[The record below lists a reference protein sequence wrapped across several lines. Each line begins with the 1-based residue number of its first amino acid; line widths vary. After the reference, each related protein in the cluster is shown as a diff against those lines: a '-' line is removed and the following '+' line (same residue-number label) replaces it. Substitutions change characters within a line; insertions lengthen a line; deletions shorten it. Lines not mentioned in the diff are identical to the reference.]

1 MNLAIAQLNANQL
14 SESLQ
19 NVQEIIAVKPTFTE
33 AYYVMSKIYQ
43 KLAESASAIAAAEK
57 AVSLLKRGHCLEVKV
72 IELFTTLYDAYVMQP
87 PDHFGGMRS
96 IEQILSLYPH
106 NLAQL
111 FNYFHIKNYI
121 SSLQGLLP
129 LKRHAIEELLAEK
142 ETIAEEARR
151 GVIPPLVPIRSS
163 VMVNM
168 DVQTEVNKL
177 FGLYLRSMFKSEYK
191 HAQVRNRKLR
201 DVLRVGLLSA
211 DVFYNHPMMHLMRGA
226 FKLMRV
232 GCKNGME

>member
-1 MNLAIAQLNANQL
+1 MNLAVAQLNANQL

-33 AYYVMSKIYQ
+33 AYYVMSKVYQ
-43 KLAESASAIAAAEK
+43 KLDESASAIAAAEK

-129 LKRHAIEELLAEK
+129 LKRHAIE
-142 ETIAEEARR
+142 
-151 GVIPPLVPIRSS
+151 
-163 VMVNM
+163 
-168 DVQTEVNKL
+168 
-177 FGLYLRSMFKSEYK
+177 
-191 HAQVRNRKLR
+191 
-201 DVLRVGLLSA
+201 
-211 DVFYNHPMMHLMRGA
+211 
-226 FKLMRV
+226 
-232 GCKNGME
+232 

>member
-1 MNLAIAQLNANQL
+1 MNLAVAQLNANQL

-33 AYYVMSKIYQ
+33 AYYVMSKVYQ
-43 KLAESASAIAAAEK
+43 KLGESASAIAAAEK

-129 LKRHAIEELLAEK
+129 ELLAEK
-142 ETIAEEARR
+142 EAIAEEARH

-168 DVQTEVNKL
+168 DVQTEVNEL
-177 FGLYLRSMFKSEYK
+177 FGLYLRSLFKSEYK

-226 FKLMRV
+226 FKLIRV
-232 GCKNGME
+232 GFEKGVERRGVK